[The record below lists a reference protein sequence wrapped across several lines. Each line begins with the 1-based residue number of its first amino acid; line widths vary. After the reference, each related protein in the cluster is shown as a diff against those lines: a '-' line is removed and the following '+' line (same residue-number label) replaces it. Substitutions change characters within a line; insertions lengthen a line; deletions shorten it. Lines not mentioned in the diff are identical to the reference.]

1 MSLVPFP
8 PTLLCQRC
16 DPIIL
21 WFILCGDL
29 EVFAALHSVIKCLG
43 LGLSSFSRRGHCI
56 MLHCHSEDN
65 SKMRPPHPTSASFA
79 QIFVATWMRPSS
91 THCHHADPVPLGPP
105 LGRSGPSHTF
115 RLHCDMHAPPRRRP
129 SPTRISHCSSED
141 QIGLASSSHIITA
154 LEQQAY
160 CAVSLCGPDHG
171 TAPLLCMPS
180 VDRQNDLR
188 G

>member
-1 MSLVPFP
+1 MTTGVYWCGLV
-8 PTLLCQRC
+8 
-16 DPIIL
+16 
-21 WFILCGDL
+21 W
-29 EVFAALHSVIKCLG
+29 
-43 LGLSSFSRRGHCI
+43 HCR
-56 MLHCHSEDN
+56 SEDN

-188 G
+188 GKTTCAAECHFLFFFHSKEPDETVSNA